1 MEELKKIIIIIMVIK
16 AIMEVD
22 KIKISN
28 KWLLIRMTLMKMKEQ
43 HKPQVQTF
51 QEDLLLI
58 KVT

>member
-1 MEELKKIIIIIMVIK
+1 MVIK

>member
-1 MEELKKIIIIIMVIK
+1 MEEPKKIIIIIMVIK

-28 KWLLIRMTLMKMKEQ
+28 KWLLIRMILIKMKEQ
-43 HKPQVQTF
+43 HKPLVQTF
-51 QEDLLLI
+51 QEDLHLI